1 MHFICDLVDIKL
13 LKLSPIQ
20 RSSNSLNICN
30 YKAIILNDL
39 SKIKTQLV
47 LNFIEVFLAN
57 LI

>member
-30 YKAIILNDL
+30 YEAIILNDL